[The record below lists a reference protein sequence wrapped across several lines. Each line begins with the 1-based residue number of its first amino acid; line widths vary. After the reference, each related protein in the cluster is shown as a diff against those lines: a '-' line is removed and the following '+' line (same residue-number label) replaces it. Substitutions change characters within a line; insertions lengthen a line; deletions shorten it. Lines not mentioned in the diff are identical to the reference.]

1 MCNLFFG
8 IYGLISGLA
17 ILRLIFLVHE
27 RKKAEDFLS
36 SQHVDFKYRL
46 DLFLDSLEITTK
58 SSENIAKIVDLHE
71 RNFKKVEEAINR
83 SRGYVDTLRQDLEKI
98 NQESFSFKQ
107 SSVLIKNK
115 LNEQAS
121 VFNQALKNMR
131 GNNVDHVA
139 GVFAS
144 LQKYGIN

>member
-1 MCNLFFG
+1 MCNLFFV

-27 RKKAEDFLS
+27 RKQAQDFLV
-36 SQHVDFKYRL
+36 SQQVNFKYRL

-58 SSENIAKIVDLHE
+58 SSEDIAKIVGLHE
-71 RNFKKVEEAINR
+71 MNFKKVEEEINN
-83 SRGYVDTLRQDLEKI
+83 SRRYADTLRQNIEKI
-98 NQESFSFKQ
+98 NQDTFSFKQ
-107 SSVLIKNK
+107 SSVLIKNR
-115 LNEQAS
+115 LNEQAN

-131 GNNVDHVA
+131 GNNVDHLA
-139 GVFAS
+139 GVFSS